1 MVSVICPVWNQ
12 SELTHK
18 FLYQH
23 WNLLPRLIQGSDIEI
38 IIIDNG
44 STDNTAMILD
54 MWARTMSEQLKV
66 ITNPDNRGFGPANN
80 QGAAMAKG
88 DILVFISNDVEV
100 RGNYLSIVK
109 SRVDDLALYGAQ
121 LLDYDTGWNKWSGE
135 VIPYLGGW
143 CIASTRK
150 VWDDLGGWDER
161 YIPCDY
167 EDVDL
172 SLTATEKGYML
183 GEIPLPLHHIS
194 GQSAQ
199 HLSGGRLAITL
210 NSQKLFKEKW
220 SFQ

>member
-1 MVSVICPVWNQ
+1 MVSVICPVWNN

-23 WNLLPRLIQGSDIEI
+23 WNLLARPSQGGDVEI

-44 STDNTAMILD
+44 STDNTALILAS
-54 MWARTMSEQLKV
+54 WQKTMGQQLKV
-66 ITNPDNRGFGPANN
+66 IINPYNLGFGPANN
-80 QGAAMAKG
+80 QGAAIVKG

-100 RGNYLSIVK
+100 RGDYLSLIK
-109 SRVDDLALYGAQ
+109 SRVDDNALYGAH
-121 LLDYDTGWNKWSGE
+121 LLDYDTGWNVFNGE
-135 VIPYLGGW
+135 KVDYLAGW
-143 CIASTRK
+143 CIIATRK

-172 SLTATEKGYML
+172 SLTATKKGYLL
-183 GEIPLPLHHIS
+183 GEIALPLHHLS

-199 HLSGGRLAITL
+199 YLTGGRLAITL

-220 SFQ
+220 RF